1 MMILR
6 SKRTATPI
14 LASLLLL
21 LGLLCLPAGASR
33 GQADGTQAAGPIA
46 VLGFEGLSARLYG
59 LFDPTG
65 SLDVEAATAP
75 QRQADYRLL
84 GSALNAGY
92 TGGVWWLRIDITV
105 PAALSGQTAFLQ
117 AWMPDLD
124 DVRFRTADGREHAN
138 GAIVPIAERSA
149 RLRTPSVEV
158 RLAEPVTT
166 VHLRLRAS
174 GTATLIPRLLSPL
187 ALLQSSEFQMLYLG
201 ALGGALLIVL
211 VIALVNAWGTR
222 ESIHLIYAGLT
233 MSAGL
238 ALLSRNGFI
247 NAGLVPSP
255 DWLIPLI
262 AAPVTLLAVFAILF
276 SSRILRIDSRHPR
289 LFRALQLLA
298 ILLLLAYGLQFTGHS
313 LFVNQ
318 LLMLVMLAYGIVS
331 LAVSGYDLVRQPD
344 RTGAFIFA
352 AYLAFMTAQIISI
365 LAALGVLAS
374 TLQTAEAWQY
384 GTWVHLLLLHVALI
398 SGLREDRRA
407 ARENE
412 LGMRIARAELAEQRR
427 ASEEKSR
434 FIEMLAHEINTP
446 LAVIDSAVQSLEM
459 LPGADS
465 NEQRSRHARIRASV
479 RRVSRLIN
487 ETASR
492 DRLDNGAWQVR
503 LAEFSAAEL
512 IASVIDPLDSAL
524 VLGAQGGAVTRPAEV
539 GGQTGALEI
548 RIAPTLPRLRADAR
562 LAEIALSNLLDN
574 ARKYGLPGS
583 TIRVEVRPSVPDPE
597 TRRPGIELSV
607 HSIGPT
613 LPGAVL
619 EQLFQKYFRG
629 PSHPEVPGLGLGLY
643 LVRSIAELHGGR
655 AGVEPAEG
663 SGLRFWICLPHDETD

>member
-1 MMILR
+1 MTLLPGR
-6 SKRTATPI
+6 FAAPV

-21 LGLLCLPAGASR
+21 WLLCFPAGTSR
-33 GQADGTQAAGPIA
+33 GQTGALPPAGGVA
-46 VLGFEGLSARLYG
+46 VLGFDGLSAGLHA
-59 LFDPTG
+59 LFDPSGT
-65 SLDVEAATAP
+65 LDFDAASAP
-75 QRQADYRLL
+75 QRRADYRPLA
-84 GSALNAGY
+84 GALNAGY
-92 TGGVWWLRIDITV
+92 SGGVWWLRIDIAV
-105 PAALSGQTAFLQ
+105 PAAYAGQTALLQ

-149 RLRTPSVEV
+149 RLRIPTVEV

-166 VHLRLRAS
+166 VYLRLKAS

-187 ALLQSSEFQMLYLG
+187 ALLRSSELQMLYLG
-201 ALGGALLIVL
+201 ALGGALLIVM
-211 VIALVNAWGTR
+211 VIALVNAWVTR
-222 ESIHLIYAGLT
+222 EPIYRIYAGLT
-233 MSAGL
+233 LTAGL
-238 ALLSRNGFI
+238 AVLSRNGFI

-262 AAPVTLLAVFAILF
+262 ALPITLLAMFAILF
-276 SSRILRIDSRHPR
+276 SSRILHIDSRHPR
-289 LFRALQLLA
+289 LFRMLQWLA
-298 ILLLLAYGLQFTGHS
+298 ILLLAAYGLQFTGHS

-318 LLMLVMLAYGIVS
+318 LLMLVMLAYGVLS
-331 LAVSGYDLVRQPD
+331 LAVSGYDLVREPD
-344 RTGAFIFA
+344 RTGAFIFT
-352 AYLAFMTAQIISI
+352 AYAVFMGAQIVSI
-365 LAALGVLAS
+365 LAALGTLPA
-374 TLQTAEAWQY
+374 TLQTVEAWQY
-384 GTWVHLLLLHVALI
+384 GTWVHLLLLHVALV
-398 SGLREDRRA
+398 SGLREERRA

-412 LGMRIARAELAEQRR
+412 LGVRIARAELAEQRR

-446 LAVIDSAVQSLEM
+446 LAVIDSTVQSLEM

-465 NEQRSRHARIRASV
+465 QDQRSRHARIRASV

-512 IASVIDPLDSAL
+512 IAGVIDPLDPVLA
-524 VLGAQGGAVTRPAEV
+524 LGAQGGTVTRPAEV
-539 GGQTGALEI
+539 GGQTGDLEI
-548 RIAPTLPRLRADAR
+548 SIAPGMPRLRADAR

-574 ARKYGLPGS
+574 ARKYGAPGS
-583 TIRVEVRPSVPDPE
+583 RIRVEARPSLPDPQ
-597 TRRPGIELSV
+597 THQPGIELSV
-607 HSIGPT
+607 HSVGYA
-613 LPGAVL
+613 LPAPII

-629 PSHPEVPGLGLGLY
+629 PTHPEVPGLGLGLY

-655 AGVEPAEG
+655 AGAEPAEG
-663 SGLRFWICLPHDETD
+663 PGLRFWICLPHDETQ